1 VYKFIFDE
9 IYKRLADAEDL
20 QVNALSWGKPESFE
34 QYAEMVGRI
43 AGIRSCIMDMHE
55 VQEALDK
62 QEEDDN

>member
-9 IYKRLADAEDL
+9 IFKRLGEAEET

-43 AGIRSCIMDMHE
+43 AGIRASIMDCKE
-55 VQEALDK
+55 VQDALDK